1 MIKFLKSIF
10 SAKAA
15 DASADQVEGS
25 TTSTPTLAGAVT
37 HGEADTAEPSPNAS
51 APARGSTREQ
61 ILSDLV
67 AQICATMPDPRPAEE
82 IDPRV
87 HMYDAGYVTSITA
100 ADLLAHIDARYGV
113 DISETKLIGPLQ
125 NLEALVSHI
134 ETQST

>member
-15 DASADQVEGS
+15 DASADQVEA
-25 TTSTPTLAGAVT
+25 TPAGAVT
-37 HGEADTAEPSPNAS
+37 HGGADTAEASPNAS
-51 APARGSTREQ
+51 APVRGFTREQ

-82 IDPRV
+82 IDTRV

-125 NLEALVSHI
+125 NLEALASHI

>member
-15 DASADQVEGS
+15 DASADQVEAAP
-25 TTSTPTLAGAVT
+25 TPTPTPAGAVA
-37 HGEADTAEPSPNAS
+37 HGEADTAAPSPNAS
-51 APARGSTREQ
+51 ARVRGSTREQ